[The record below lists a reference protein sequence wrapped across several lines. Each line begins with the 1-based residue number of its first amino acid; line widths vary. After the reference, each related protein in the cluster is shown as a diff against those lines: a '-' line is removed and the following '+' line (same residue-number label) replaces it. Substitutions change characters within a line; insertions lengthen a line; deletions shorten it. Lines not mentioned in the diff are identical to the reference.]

1 MSEAWKQ
8 WEGQI
13 ADGRFPLRQYLGGSD
28 HSAVFLTGHAEGEPQ
43 KAAIK
48 LIAADPASA
57 DLQLSRWKH
66 AAQLFH
72 PHLLRL
78 FEMGRCEIDGAALL
92 YLVMEYAEEN
102 LSQILPQRALS
113 AEETRDVF
121 VPVLDALAC
130 VHRQGFVLSHLK
142 PANIMAVADKIKLS
156 TDGLQRADETVRGRK
171 PGVYDAPE
179 ASSGR
184 LSPASDVW
192 SLGMTLVETLT
203 QRVPAW
209 ERIGH
214 ADPILPK
221 SLPAPFLEIARNCLR
236 RDSQL
241 RGTIG
246 DVSAR
251 LSRTPAA
258 SSIPVAPAPAPQK
271 PPVRPR
277 PVKKAQPTS
286 PVPPRAI
293 SFPNF
298 AVPLLAGVL
307 VFAAIVAIPKILNRR
322 PGPQKDPAVA
332 AGNSTAQPRKQQKTE
347 KSPASAQ
354 SDAPAPVSAQRS
366 AQKTLKA
373 ASEKKPIKKEEAA
386 ALHEPSPVIAPAKEQ
401 PKTLASALVPGEVLN
416 EVLPDVSQKA
426 RGTVR
431 GRVRVSVKVHVDP
444 SGNMAGAELDSPGPS
459 KYFADLAL
467 QAARRWEF
475 APAKMDGSAVP
486 TDWMV
491 RFEFSQLDTKVFP
504 VQTTPR

>member
-8 WEGQI
+8 WEGQV

-28 HSAVFLTGHAEGEPQ
+28 HSAVFLTGYGEGEPQ

-48 LIAADPASA
+48 LIPADPASA

-78 FEMGRCEIDGAALL
+78 FEMGRCEIDGVALL
-92 YLVMEYAEEN
+92 YLVMENAEEN

-113 AEETRDVF
+113 AAETRDVL

-130 VHRQGFVLSHLK
+130 VHRQGFVLGHLK

-156 TDGLQRADETVRGRK
+156 TDGLQRVNETVRNRK

-179 ASSGR
+179 APSGR

-192 SLGMTLVETLT
+192 SLGMAVVETLT
-203 QRVPAW
+203 QRVPVW
-209 ERIGH
+209 ERMGH

-221 SLPAPFLEIARNCLR
+221 SLPAPFLEIARSCLR
-236 RDSQL
+236 RDPQL
-241 RGTIG
+241 RGTVG
-246 DVSAR
+246 DFSAR
-251 LSRTPAA
+251 LKPTPAA
-258 SSIPVAPAPAPQK
+258 SPIPAAPVPQKAPAP
-271 PPVRPR
+271 PR
-277 PVKKAQPTS
+277 PAKKAQPTS

-322 PGPQKDPAVA
+322 PEPQKAPAVVA
-332 AGNSTAQPRKQQKTE
+332 ENSAAQPRKQQKIE
-347 KSPASAQ
+347 KAPASTKLV
-354 SDAPAPVSAQRS
+354 APAPVSAEQS
-366 AQKTLKA
+366 AQKNLKV

-386 ALHEPSPVIAPAKEQ
+386 VTHEPSPVITPAKGQ
-401 PKTLASALVPGEVLN
+401 PKTSASALIPGEVLN
-416 EVLPDVSQKA
+416 EVLPHVSQKA
-426 RGTVR
+426 RDTVR

-444 SGNMAGAELDSPGPS
+444 SGNLAGAELDSPGPS
-459 KYFADLAL
+459 KYFAELAL